1 MKLSGR
7 VKPIS
12 YLKANA
18 PKVMRDLARTREPMV
33 ITRRGEACAILQDV
47 ESYEK
52 TQETL
57 AMLQMIGSSMR
68 QVKEGKTVP
77 ARTVFERLRRRRARR
92 DAAE

>member
-1 MKLSGR
+1 MKLAGR

-18 PKVMRDLARTREPMV
+18 PKVMRDLARTREPLV
-33 ITRRGEACAILQDV
+33 ITRRGEACAILLDV

-57 AMLQMIGSSMR
+57 AMLQIVAMGEREIG
-68 QVKEGKTVP
+68 EGKGMSVDE
-77 ARTVFERLRRRRARR
+77 AFAAVRRRRRK
-92 DAAE
+92 